1 MARVSS
7 YRNASPAPS
16 TATMTLSSSLF
27 VVLTLPCAAA
37 PVGLG
42 GSGGD
47 AKTDELP
54 SVELE
59 QGTLREAVESSEWW
73 AKLRWR
79 YEHRDDAARSERE
92 EDGSLSTVIGLRTAA
107 WGALRGLVE
116 FTNVSQLGPDDEALV
131 VKGSEIN
138 RLQLEWQASEEQLLV
153 LGRQRIRRGN
163 GRWVCERPWRMME
176 QNYDAATYAAKV
188 AGVDWYAGLIDNI
201 NTGLFEDKDLNAV
214 LLDAQGSVAPGAKWM
229 AYLYDLDYPEGP
241 SISKEVDAFESS
253 TTVGLALTGK
263 SGGERFV
270 RWRAEVAQQTASHN
284 NDSGLDELYAHAE
297 LYAHRGPWHA
307 GLGYEVF
314 GGDGTNAVQFTLGRR
329 HGLNGFTNR
338 TARIPGEGLEE
349 KLLEVGYDGG
359 DWDLKALY
367 RVFDAENAGLH
378 YGDEFNLAF
387 ATDLSE
393 DTMLGIRYAS
403 YVGDEAPADR
413 ANLADDVQRFW
424 IWVATGF

>member
-1 MARVSS
+1 MDG
-7 YRNASPAPS
+7 
-16 TATMTLSSSLF
+16 SSLR
-27 VVLTLPCAAA
+27 A
-37 PVGLG
+37 
-42 GSGGD
+42 
-47 AKTDELP
+47 
-54 SVELE
+54 
-59 QGTLREAVESSEWW
+59 AVEASEWW

-79 YEHRDDAARSERE
+79 YEDRDDEARPEPD
-92 EDGSLSTVIGLRTAA
+92 EDASLSTVIGLRTAA

-176 QNYDAATYAAKV
+176 QNYDAATYAAK
-188 AGVDWYAGLIDNI
+188 AGGVDWYAGLIDNI

-214 LLDAQGSVAPGAKWM
+214 LLDAQGSFAPGAKWM
-229 AYLYDLDYPEGP
+229 AYLYDLDYPDGP
-241 SISKEVDAFESS
+241 AISKEVDAFESS
-253 TTVGLALTGK
+253 TTAGLALTGK
-263 SGGERFV
+263 TSDGPRYL
-270 RWRAEVAQQTASHN
+270 RWRAEAAQQTASHN

-338 TARIPGEGLEE
+338 TARIPGDGLEE

-403 YVGDEAPADR
+403 YMGDEAPADR
-413 ANLADDVQRFW
+413 ANLGDDVQRFW
-424 IWVATGF
+424 IWLATGF